1 VLGVSSPETLE
12 EATTVVVDTAGE
24 VQLVLIKREFQ

>member
-12 EATTVVVDTAGE
+12 EATTVVVDTVGE
-24 VQLVLIKREFQ
+24 VQPVL